1 MAPTTRKKNRISYE
15 ELDEDVF
22 DFDWE
27 EDESG
32 DFAESSAD
40 VDNVKP
46 PAQKKPKL
54 VKAKDAPLPKPPFEM
69 LPQEVLTH
77 MMLFLDNAR
86 DIYSLSMVGSKHIR
100 GAITTEVVVRSAVFS
115 GGKQQTRIQSLID
128 EGIKKKAVY
137 LPDTFRL
144 LRLVVATRCE
154 QLHQC
159 FGYNLE
165 THRSSSLAKEAKL
178 KFGMSICHLC
188 ARSAA
193 ASSYG
198 IVGKYDWFLG
208 KFEYGRAMHHHN
220 GQYKVGK
227 LIASQ
232 QTELGTS
239 NKVGPLLTARMYH
252 QIQATRGQV
261 LSGADL
267 DAAQDAIIAD
277 IPGYQE
283 RCDSIVEFF
292 DAAQAHYPRFQQS
305 QSDIAAEKQRIK
317 DQERAKRKLKTQ
329 LKFLG
334 RIKRALAGYKYKE
347 QILSHRVDEHSKLQ
361 LYGPAQSVF
370 QFVLE
375 APSKVTARTISSTL
389 EQIKPIY
396 DRLGNHGFL
405 QGPGYMKPRKG
416 LAGPR
421 EEYQVI
427 LFEYARE
434 NLDPLEILKY
444 VGSKWSLVDSQ
455 YVESLEQPFVLP
467 ILRSMQELSPF
478 DILMKFLDVDDFEKA
493 LKRYFSKRNASEEES
508 AEFRIAAQL
517 LRKNRHRL
525 VLDPVWRRST
535 ARVVCFKAFWK
546 EHKTFCQKYE
556 RYLQH
561 TQEESVVTALKEMF
575 DLSESWNRPES
586 VFCVFDWNAL
596 RLLKA
601 ENFNDLLE
609 YEMNLSPEAARRT
622 GKVVTS
628 SAS

>member
-15 ELDEDVF
+15 ELDEDAF
-22 DFDWE
+22 DFDLE
-27 EDESG
+27 EDESDG
-32 DFAESSAD
+32 DFAD
-40 VDNVKP
+40 VDKVKP
-46 PAQKKPKL
+46 PAKKKQKL
-54 VKAKDAPLPKPPFEM
+54 TKAKDAPAAKPPFEM
-69 LPQEVLTH
+69 LPPEVLTH
-77 MMLFLDNAR
+77 MMLFLDSAK
-86 DIYSLSMVGSKHIR
+86 DVYALSMVGSKHIR

-165 THRSSSLAKEAKL
+165 THRSSSLEKEAKL

-193 ASSYG
+193 APCYG
-198 IVGKYDWFLG
+198 MVEPYRLLLHSEY
-208 KFEYGRAMHHHN
+208 EYGRAMHHHN

-227 LIASQ
+227 LITSQ

-252 QIQATRGQV
+252 QIQATRGQAFI
-261 LSGADL
+261 GPDL
-267 DAAQDAIIAD
+267 HAAQDAIIAD
-277 IPGYQE
+277 IPRYQE
-283 RCDSIVEFF
+283 RSDSIVEFF

-305 QSDIAAEKQRIK
+305 QRGIVAEKQRIK
-317 DQERAKRKLKTQ
+317 DQEWAKRKLKTQ

-609 YEMNLSPEAARRT
+609 YEMNLSPEAVRRT
-622 GKVVTS
+622 GKVAS